1 MIKAKVIKN
10 ESNEIISVFV
20 SGHSGYEETGKDI
33 VCSAVS
39 TAMYVSLGLLEK
51 IESDF
56 DFTSDKSNAIMKL
69 NINANDEL
77 TNYVLDN
84 LMDTLKG
91 IVLDYSD
98 FLKVDEIRR

>member
-10 ESNEIISVFV
+10 KNDQIISVFV
-20 SGHSGYEETGKDI
+20 SGHSGYEEAGKDI

-56 DFTSDKSNAIMKL
+56 DFTSDESNAIMKL
-69 NINANDEL
+69 NINNCDEL
-77 TNYVLDN
+77 TSHVLDN
-84 LMDTLKG
+84 LMDTLQG
-91 IVLDYSD
+91 IAMDYSD